1 PETPPATVPATVPA
15 PAPAAGTAPAKAG
28 PTTAEQEKALEEL
41 LRSLAPGGDASPAPG
56 VMVQFSE
63 TAATSSVPTTA
74 EDVEMPSPG
83 ANEKWVFTNG
93 RWIRVRQE
101 PPAPQAP
108 APAPAT
114 GPAAPRETPREIVP
128 PAAPQRVARKPVVDT
143 EAAPQDPFGWKKA
156 LQTDT
161 ARIIAINLRSLQNGD
176 PRMNIVIRDNDV
188 VWVPTLEVGEFYVNG
203 EVNRPGV
210 YSLTG
215 RKITVKQAM
224 TAAGNLGQLAW
235 PENSALVRRIGDNQ
249 EQVIPINVEAIF
261 QGRDPDIYLKPNDVI
276 LVGTSAGAPFLAV
289 VRNAFRMTYGF
300 GFIYDRN
307 FSDPLIGTPDSRRF
321 TMW

>member
-1 PETPPATVPATVPA
+1 AVPPAA
-15 PAPAAGTAPAKAG
+15 
-28 PTTAEQEKALEEL
+28 
-41 LRSLAPGGDASPAPG
+41 
-56 VMVQFSE
+56 
-63 TAATSSVPTTA
+63 
-74 EDVEMPSPG
+74 
-83 ANEKWVFTNG
+83 
-93 RWIRVRQE
+93 
-101 PPAPQAP
+101 
-108 APAPAT
+108 
-114 GPAAPRETPREIVP
+114 PREIVP
-128 PAAPQRVARKPVVDT
+128 PAAPQQVARKPVMDT
-143 EAAPQDPFGWKKA
+143 DTAQQDPFGWKKA
-156 LQTDT
+156 LQTDA
-161 ARIIAINLRSLQNGD
+161 ARIIAINLRALQNGD
-176 PRMNIVIRDNDV
+176 SRMNIVIRDNDV